1 MSKQIFKSIVPK
13 ELLITLLDKICE
25 KNDKGGYLLDA
36 NSYKRMKFHGLHTP
50 FLEELI
56 EHYHWSK
63 RFYIE
68 REFTYQSFM
77 TIVRQLCRLHSLMID
92 STVRYGDST
101 YAIEYAIEVEV
112 SESK

>member
-1 MSKQIFKSIVPK
+1 MSKQIFKSTVPK
-13 ELLITLLDKICE
+13 ELLFALLDKICE
-25 KNDKGGYLLDA
+25 KKDSAYILDV
-36 NSYKRMKFHGLHTP
+36 NSYKRMKFYEYHKA

-77 TIVRQLCRLHSLMID
+77 TIIRQLCRLHSVEIE
-92 STVRYGDST
+92 SNIRYGDST
-101 YAIEYAIEVEV
+101 YAIEYMIREE
-112 SESK
+112 